1 MNQAICA
8 CGYSSAT
15 SPGDSHTDDSILPD
29 RINLDRMATLKTPS
43 EQCPMCEMALFTPR
57 AETQD
62 PLAEDDRTAVV
73 QTDEAREPPAA
84 GAAGTPGSRG
94 RVISF
99 AGKDALRTKTSM
111 DTGRSRAEFKKKIM
125 IACARAAAGK
135 RVAPITG
142 TMCSRTNA
150 SEARVEDVVVSA
162 RV

>member
-1 MNQAICA
+1 MNQVICA

-15 SPGDSHTDDSILPD
+15 SPGDYHTDNSLLSD
-29 RINLDRMATLKTPS
+29 RINLDRMAILKTPS
-43 EQCPMCEMALFTPR
+43 EQCPMCEMALSTTH

-62 PLAEDDRTAVV
+62 PLAEGDRTAVV
-73 QTDEAREPPAA
+73 KMDEVRGPPAV
-84 GAAGTPGSRG
+84 GITGESGPRG
-94 RVISF
+94 RVVGF
-99 AGKDALRTKTSM
+99 AGKDALRTRPSVE
-111 DTGRSRAEFKKKIM
+111 TGRSRAEFKKKIM

-150 SEARVEDVVVSA
+150 SEVRAEDVVSA